1 MHRKFVNWKKSTK
14 PCSLSLF
21 KGLDVGLRPNR
32 LTPSNQN
39 HVPAAVPIDILKV

>member
-1 MHRKFVNWKKSTK
+1 MHRKFINWKKSTK
-14 PCSLSLF
+14 PCLFSLF

-39 HVPAAVPIDILKV
+39 HVPAAVPIDI